1 MKNMAL
7 ETGYFKGLTAVF
19 KLTFI
24 ICQASGSAIALYAE
38 GCEPTVDNIK
48 FDIDGQKLPVACG
61 SVTVACGSS
70 VLI

>member
-1 MKNMAL
+1 MRNMAL

-48 FDIDGQKLPVACG
+48 CDIDGQKLPGWLVVRSLWRVG
-61 SVTVACGSS
+61 LVS
-70 VLI
+70 